1 MEATVLSMTSDSFC
15 LFYTVLTPK
24 SAPLSILSCPC
35 FPWIIFL
42 LISKRSWIDV
52 FFSFPVIALFCA
64 TAFLSAFPASL
75 TAVFASTPALDTRR
89 PGHGLHGVWNSQGAV
104 LLSAD
109 RPIQRRTPLGGKRSS
124 EKTNKRGF
132 YIAIRKICCIW
143 LMIIV
148 FALKFRITC
157 MFLVPMP
164 QVYNNFPL
172 LATLT
177 HRLKPVEL
185 R

>member
-35 FPWIIFL
+35 FSWIIFL

-64 TAFLSAFPASL
+64 TGFLSAFPVSL

-89 PGHGLHGVWNSQGAV
+89 PGHGLHGVWNPQGAV

-109 RPIQRRTPLGGKRSS
+109 RPIQRRTPLGGKRSAVALLS
-124 EKTNKRGF
+124 KNASASSQNLSPAAFFHTWQKKYGHQ
-132 YIAIRKICCIW
+132 IRS
-143 LMIIV
+143 
-148 FALKFRITC
+148 ITD
-157 MFLVPMP
+157 LVPSQKYFM
-164 QVYNNFPL
+164 L
-172 LATLT
+172 
-177 HRLKPVEL
+177 
-185 R
+185 